1 MLCNERER
9 ERERETTVVVHR
21 SDVSQYG
28 CGKLSQTLNAPK
40 ASYLSPSTFKYLAAM
55 QEVFDI
61 C

>member
-1 MLCNERER
+1 MRER
-9 ERERETTVVVHR
+9 VSEGETTMVVHR

-40 ASYLSPSTFKYLAAM
+40 ASHLSPSTFKYLAAM
-55 QEVFDI
+55 QEVCDI

>member
-1 MLCNERER
+1 MRER
-9 ERERETTVVVHR
+9 VSEGETTLVVHR

-40 ASYLSPSTFKYLAAM
+40 ASHLSPSTFKYLAAM
-55 QEVFDI
+55 QEVCDI